1 MSLFLLPSVSWS
13 QKEKKGGKSA
23 TTAVLTIDQ
32 ENISL
37 EEFEN
42 IFRKNNRETAITPA
56 ALDEYMELFI
66 NFKLKVKEARSLG
79 MDTVAKFITELEGYR
94 TTLAR
99 PYLTDATLL
108 DKLVSEAYKHTTNEV
123 RASHIL
129 VKCDAN
135 AGPTDTLKAY
145 NRALELRNR
154 IMKGEDFATV
164 AKGKDGSDD
173 PSAKDNGGDLGFF
186 TAFDMVYPF
195 EKAAFETS
203 VGQLSMPVRT
213 KYGYHIIKPVAVRP
227 SRGEVHVAH
236 IMIREKKEPN
246 GAENAEKAIRELHEK
261 LKAGESFEDLAAKH
275 SEDASS
281 NKKGGELPWFGA
293 NKMVMEFEE
302 ASFALQQDG
311 EISEPFKT
319 NYGWHIAKR
328 LGHKP
333 VQDFKTSEKEL
344 KNKVSKDSR
353 SELTRASF
361 VDKLKKD
368 YKYKF
373 NQKALAPLIAVADSN
388 VYEGQIK
395 NVPGESKVLFQF
407 AGKKFPL
414 SDFSNYLR
422 TRTGVRSKLA
432 PKEYVRAE
440 AIRYAEGKL
449 LDYEDQKLESKYTAF
464 RLLMNEY
471 REGILLF
478 ELTDQK
484 VWGKAVKDSV
494 GLENFY
500 NQNKER
506 FMWARRMDCTVY
518 TCANAEVASK
528 VRGMIAEGKDK
539 VAIAAA
545 INESSQLN
553 LQVEEGVFAAEDKEI
568 LTKID
573 WKKGL
578 SKNVETNG
586 QIFIVDVKDILEPSP
601 KRLTE
606 ARGMIAS
613 EYQNH
618 LEQEWIKE
626 LRAKHNIQINKD
638 VLYSIK

>member
-1 MSLFLLPSVSWS
+1 
-13 QKEKKGGKSA
+13 
-23 TTAVLTIDQ
+23 
-32 ENISL
+32 
-37 EEFEN
+37 
-42 IFRKNNRETAITPA
+42 
-56 ALDEYMELFI
+56 
-66 NFKLKVKEARSLG
+66 
-79 MDTVAKFITELEGYR
+79 
-94 TTLAR
+94 
-99 PYLTDATLL
+99 
-108 DKLVSEAYKHTTNEV
+108 
-123 RASHIL
+123 

-135 AGPTDTLKAY
+135 ASPADTLKAY
-145 NRALELRNR
+145 NKALEFRNR
-154 IMKGEDFATV
+154 IMKGEDFAAV

-173 PSAKDNGGDLGFF
+173 PSAKDNGGDLGYFS
-186 TAFDMVYPF
+186 AFDMVYPF
-195 EKAAFETS
+195 EKAAFETP
-203 VGQLSMPVRT
+203 VGQLSMPIRT
-213 KYGYHIIKPVAVRP
+213 KYGYHIVKPVATRP

-246 GAENAEKAIRELHEK
+246 GAANAEKAIREIHEK
-261 LKAGESFEDLAAKH
+261 LKQGELFEDLASKH

-302 ASFALQQDG
+302 ASFALKNDG
-311 EISEPFKT
+311 DFSEPFKT
-319 NYGWHIAKR
+319 SYGWHIVKR

-344 KNKVSKDSR
+344 KSKVSKDSR

-361 VDKLKKD
+361 IEKLKKD

-373 NQKALAPLIAVADSN
+373 MEKTLAPLIAVADSG

-395 NVPGESKVLFQF
+395 SVEGESKVLFQF
-407 AGKKFPL
+407 AGKKYPL
-414 SDFSNYLR
+414 SDYTNYLK

-432 PKEYVRAE
+432 PKEYVRSE

-449 LDYEDQKLESKYTAF
+449 LDYEDKQLEGKYTAF

-500 NQNKER
+500 NENKDR
-506 FMWARRMDCTVY
+506 FMWARRLDCTIY
-518 TCANAEVASK
+518 TCTNADVASK
-528 VRGMIAEGKDK
+528 VRSMVAEGKDK

-545 INESSQLN
+545 VNETSQLN
-553 LQVEEGVFAAEDKEI
+553 LQVEAGVFAAEDKDV
-568 LTKID
+568 LSKID

-578 SKNVETNG
+578 SKNVDNNG
-586 QIFIVDVKDILEPSP
+586 QIVIVDVKDILEPSP
-601 KRLTE
+601 KKLSE

-613 EYQNH
+613 EYQNY

-626 LRAKHNIQINKD
+626 LRAKHKIQVNKE

>member
-1 MSLFLLPSVSWS
+1 MLLMPSIFLA
-13 QKEKKGGKSA
+13 QKGKKGDKPAGA
-23 TTAVLTIDQ
+23 TVLTIDQ

-66 NFKLKVKEARSLG
+66 NFKLKVMEARSLG
-79 MDTVAKFITELEGYR
+79 MDTVKKFITELEGYR
-94 TTLAR
+94 ATLAR

-108 DKLVSEAYKHTTNEV
+108 DRLVNEAYEHTKLEV

-135 AGPTDTLKAY
+135 ASAADTLKAY
-145 NRALELRNR
+145 NRAMEMRNR
-154 IMKGEDFATV
+154 ILSGQDFATV

-173 PSAKDNGGDLGFF
+173 PSAKDNGGDLGYFS
-186 TAFDMVYPF
+186 AFDMVYPF
-195 EKAAFETS
+195 EKAAYDTP
-203 VGQLSMPVRT
+203 VGQLSMPIRT
-213 KYGYHIIKPVAVRP
+213 KYGYHIVKPVDTRP

-236 IMIREKKEPN
+236 IMVREKKEPN
-246 GAENAEKAIRELHEK
+246 GVENAEKAIREIYEK
-261 LKAGESFEDLAAKH
+261 LKKGESFEDLAAKH

-293 NKMVMEFEE
+293 NKMVSEFEE
-302 ASFALQQDG
+302 ASFALKNDG
-311 EISEPFKT
+311 DFSEPFKT
-319 NYGWHIAKR
+319 TYGWHIAKR

-361 VDKLKKD
+361 VNKLKKD

-373 NQKALAPLIAVADSN
+373 NQKTLAPLIAVADSS

-395 NVPGESKVLFQF
+395 NVANENKILFQY

-414 SDFSNYLR
+414 SDYIKYLK
-422 TRTGVRSKLA
+422 TRTGVRSKLS

-440 AIRYAEGKL
+440 AIRFAEGEL
-449 LDYEDQKLESKYTAF
+449 LDYEDQKLEEKYTAF

-500 NQNKER
+500 NQNKDR
-506 FMWARRMDCTVY
+506 FMWARRMDCTIY
-518 TCANAEVASK
+518 TCANNEIAGK
-528 VRGMIAEGKDK
+528 VRSMIGEGKDK

-553 LQVEEGVFAAEDKEI
+553 LQVEAGIFAAEDKEV
-568 LTKID
+568 LSKID

-578 SKNVETNG
+578 SSNVNSNN
-586 QIFIVDVKDILEPSP
+586 QVFVVDVKDILEPSP
-601 KRLTE
+601 KKLTE

-626 LRAKHNIQINKD
+626 LRAKRSIRINKD